1 MNFCGR
7 EKGYQNHTKANKGGG
22 ASKFWSF
29 YDNVIVECPLL
40 LAVPYHLVVKTIK
53 EAAVHG

>member
-7 EKGYQNHTKANKGGG
+7 EKGYQNQTKANNGGG

-29 YDNVIVECPLL
+29 YDVIVECPLL
-40 LAVPYHLVVKTIK
+40 LVVHYRLVVKTIK
-53 EAAVHG
+53 EAAVHR